1 MFLAETWLD
10 ETRLNSLKER
20 MKFGDSFG
28 VSRVT
33 RGGGLALFWKKD
45 IDLVVED
52 ASQNYIDAI
61 INKGKEGSWRF
72 TGFYGYP
79 GTQNHLESWRIL
91 RRLQQQSNLPWLCAG
106 HFIEITKSHE
116 KVGGRPRP
124 NQQMQEFRDVFD
136 DCGFVDL
143 GFVGN
148 KFTWYKS
155 YPNGTTIWERLD
167 RVVGSHDWLSLFPAT
182 KVCTLESGTSDH
194 KPIIIHPMGI
204 NTQKQRP

>member
-1 MFLAETWLD
+1 M
-10 ETRLNSLKER
+10 
-20 MKFGDSFG
+20 
-28 VSRVT
+28 
-33 RGGGLALFWKKD
+33 
-45 IDLVVED
+45 VED

-106 HFIEITKSHE
+106 DFNEIAKSHE

-124 NQQMQEFRDVFD
+124 NQQMQEFRDVLD
-136 DCGFVDL
+136 ECGFIDL

-155 YPNGTTIWERLD
+155 IRMGQRFGRGLTRL
-167 RVVGSHDWLSLFPAT
+167 L
-182 KVCTLESGTSDH
+182 DH
-194 KPIIIHPMGI
+194 MIG
-204 NTQKQRP
+204 